1 MSKYS
6 KAILTDAGID
16 LAKRANAGQA
26 KFKLTRT
33 VTSADDFSQ
42 TPIEQLAKMTVVP
55 NIMQEGQITDAED
68 LESDNAIIGVSL
80 RFTNK
85 NLKTGYKARLVGLY
99 VREEGQNN
107 DILYALTTA
116 SEPEYIPD
124 FNDNVLY
131 RFNLQM
137 YVVVGRTQAVNVM
150 VDDGTVV
157 SVKKFEDYK
166 KTIEKRFDQFEESHP
181 IKAVTI
187 NGGDEVGI
195 SNGVL
200 NLDIPKPDLRP
211 YATKAD
217 LEKIQKD
224 ISNGLGGVYTST
236 QIDNLL
242 KLKLDKIPKKLTGTV
257 DLNNI
262 TETGI
267 YDLSGATKL
276 INSPAGS
283 TSSYLEVITTADG
296 KSYQTVHHMNGYPT
310 YYRGYTEDNK
320 FIEWQAYISHPTIN
334 ALRSQIEE
342 TKKSLKQMKE
352 DQFEVKTFKKG
363 QESEANAWEAQKVG
377 KRLAIL
383 ED

>member
-42 TPIEQLAKMTVVP
+42 TPIEQLTKMTAVP

-99 VREEGQNN
+99 VREEGQSN

-181 IKAVTI
+181 IKVVTI

-211 YATKAD
+211 YATKAE

-257 DLNNI
+257 DLDTI

-267 YDLSGATKL
+267 YDLSGVTKL
-276 INSPAGS
+276 INSPTGNEYAF
-283 TSSYLEVITTADG
+283 LEIIANNEG
-296 KSYQTVHHMNGYPT
+296 AIFQTIYSMNGEHTAYRFRNTNARFFTWQT
-310 YYRGYTEDNK
+310 YMTSDDLIILNRQVLEYQSSIAE
-320 FIEWQAYISHPTIN
+320 
-334 ALRSQIEE
+334 
-342 TKKSLKQMKE
+342 LKE
-352 DQFEVKTFKKG
+352 NQFEVKTFKKG